1 MVESNKSIQ
10 NETPGKASAPEEERG
25 GAVGR
30 IIGRIGQA
38 LIKIPIMAYVF
49 TVALVLTLVFIFR
62 RSPAPSAEA
71 SSDDPKAAGTEML
84 KRWWLEKKAGR
95 P

>member
-30 IIGRIGQA
+30 VVRGIFRT
-38 LIKIPIMAYVF
+38 LILIPIMVLVF
-49 TVALVLTLVFIFR
+49 LVAFVLTLVFIFR
-62 RSPAPSAEA
+62 RSPAPDAEVP
-71 SSDDPKAAGTEML
+71 STDPKSDGTEML
-84 KRWWLEKKAGR
+84 KRWWLERKAGR
-95 P
+95 R